1 MHKLLKLAAMGTAA
15 CALLAGMAPVANAQE
30 KQNVEVLHWWTSG
43 GEASAL
49 EVLKKRILESKG
61 ISWTDMP
68 VAGGGGTEAMTV
80 LRARV
85 TAGNAPTAVQMLG
98 FDIRDWAKQ
107 GALGNLDTVASKEG
121 WEKVIP
127 APLQEFA
134 KYDGHWIA
142 APVNIHSTNWMWI
155 NKAAL
160 DKAGGKEPTN
170 WDELIALLDNF
181 KAQGITP
188 IAHGGQPWQDAT
200 IFDAVVLSFGPDF
213 YKKAFIDLDPEAL
226 GSDTMKQ
233 AFDRMS
239 KLRTYVDD
247 NFSGRDWNLASAMV
261 IEGKAGVQFMGDWA
275 KGEFLKAGKKP
286 GEDFVCMR
294 YPGTQGAVTFN
305 SDMFAMFKVSEDK
318 VPAQLEMASAIE
330 SPAFQSAFNVVK
342 GSAPARTDVPDT
354 AFDACG
360 KKAIADVK
368 EANSKGT
375 LLGSMAHG
383 YANPAAVK
391 NAIYDVVTRQF
402 NGQLSSEDAVKELVA
417 AVEAAK

>member
-1 MHKLLKLAAMGTAA
+1 MRKFMTTTAMALGFMAGAAQAA
-15 CALLAGMAPVANAQE
+15 E
-30 KQNVEVLHWWTSG
+30 NVEVLHWWTAG
-43 GEASAL
+43 GEAAAL
-49 EVLKKRILESKG
+49 DVLKKDLEGKG
-61 ISWTDMP
+61 IGWVDMP

-85 TAGNAPTAVQMLG
+85 TAGNPPTAVQMLG
-98 FDIRDWAKQ
+98 FDIRDWAKE
-107 GALGNLDTVASKEG
+107 GALGNLDEVAGKEG

-142 APVNIHSTNWMWI
+142 APVNVHTTNWMWI

-160 DKAGGKEPTN
+160 DKAGGKEPAN
-170 WDELIALLDNF
+170 WDELIALLDKF
-181 KAQGITP
+181 KEQGITP
-188 IAHGGQPWQDAT
+188 VAHGGQPWQDGT
-200 IFDAVVLSFGPDF
+200 IFDAVVLSFGTDF

-233 AFDRMS
+233 AFDRMT
-239 KLRTYVDD
+239 KLRSYVDD

-261 IEGKAGVQFMGDWA
+261 IEGKAGLQFMGDWA
-275 KGEFLKAGKKP
+275 KGEFVKAGKKP

-305 SDMFAMFKVSEDK
+305 SDMFAMFKVAEDK
-318 VPAQLEMASAIE
+318 VPAQLQMASAIE
-330 SPAFQSAFNVVK
+330 SPTFQSAFNVVK

-368 EANSKGT
+368 EASEKGT
-375 LLGSMAHG
+375 MLGSMAHG

-391 NAIYDVVTRQF
+391 NAIYDVVTREF
-402 NGQLSSEDAVKELVA
+402 NGELTSEEAVKELVA
-417 AVEAAK
+417 AVAAAQ